1 MQAIILA
8 AGEGTRMLPLTST
21 KPKPML
27 PIATK
32 PILEHII
39 NATKKAGVKDIV
51 IVQDKGRYIERYF
64 GNGEKLGVKLRY
76 VVQEQKLGTGHAIS
90 LCESYITGKNFL
102 VVNGDNF
109 VRVDALSNLVR
120 KHKGDATITLLEV
133 PDKELMGTLSTVKIE
148 KDRITKITEKPKP
161 HEILSPFASIGTY
174 AFSSYLFDAIRRTGK
189 SPRGEFELPTAMQL
203 LLDEG
208 RKMYFVKTHY
218 WQHISYPWDLLTA
231 NKMFLD
237 EAKAKVKGS
246 EIEDNVAIKGKLIV
260 GSNTL
265 IKSGTYIEGP
275 VMIGDNCTVGP
286 NCFLRAYTCLGNNV
300 RVGNGVEIK
309 NSIIMDGTH
318 IPHLSYVG
326 DSIIGENVN
335 FGAGAILT
343 NFRLD
348 GQNVKVMIKDKLV
361 DSGLRKL
368 GAIVGDNVKFGSNV
382 VVNPGKKIGANS
394 FIWPGKV
401 ITEDVQDNSE
411 VK

>member
-27 PIATK
+27 PIANK

-39 NATKKAGVKDIV
+39 NATKKAGVKEIV
-51 IVQDKGRYIERYF
+51 LVQDKSRYIERHF
-64 GNGEKLGVKLRY
+64 GDGKKLGVKLSY
-76 VVQEQKLGTGHAIS
+76 VVQEEKLGTGHAIS
-90 LCESYITGKNFL
+90 LCEPFIKKESFL
-102 VVNGDNF
+102 VINGDNF
-109 VRVDALSNLVR
+109 VRVGVLSDLAR
-120 KHKGDATITLLEV
+120 KHRGDATITLLEV
-133 PDKELMGTLSTVKIE
+133 PDKELMGTLSTVKFE
-148 KDRITKITEKPKP
+148 KDSVLKIIEKPKP
-161 HEILSPFASIGTY
+161 HEILSPYASIGTY
-174 AFSSYLFDAIRRTGK
+174 AFNKSLFDAIRRTPK
-189 SPRGEFELPTAMQL
+189 SPRGEYELPGAMQL

-208 RKMYFVKTHY
+208 KKMYYVKTQY

-237 EAKAKVKGS
+237 EAKPKVKGA
-246 EIEDNVAIKGKLIV
+246 EIEKNVAINGKLLA
-260 GSNTL
+260 GQNTI

-318 IPHLSYVG
+318 VPHLSYIG

-348 GQNVKVMIKDKLV
+348 GQNVKVMIKDKLI

-394 FIWPGKV
+394 FIWPGRV
-401 ITEDVQDNSE
+401 ITEDVPDNSE
-411 VK
+411 IK

>member
-8 AGEGTRMLPLTST
+8 AGVGTRMLPLTST

-51 IVQDKGRYIERYF
+51 IVQDKGRYIEKYF
-64 GNGEKLGVKLRY
+64 ESGEKLGVKIKY
-76 VVQEQKLGTGHAIS
+76 VVQDQKLGTAHAIS
-90 LCESYITGKNFL
+90 ICEPHIKSENFL

-109 VRVDALSNLVR
+109 VRVDVLSNLVR

-148 KDRITKITEKPKP
+148 KDRITKIVEKPKP
-161 HEILSPFASIGTY
+161 HEILSPYASIGTY
-174 AFSSYLFDAIRRTGK
+174 AFSKYLFDAIRKTGK
-189 SPRGEFELPTAMQL
+189 SPRGEYELPTAMQL

-237 EAKAKVKGS
+237 EAKAKFRGG
-246 EIEDNVAIKGKLIV
+246 EIEKNVTIKGKLILGKNSV
-260 GSNTL
+260 
-265 IKSGTYIEGP
+265 IKSGAYIEGP
-275 VMIGDNCTVGP
+275 VMIGDNCTIGP
-286 NCFLRAYTCLGNNV
+286 NCFLRAYTCLGDNV
-300 RVGNGVEIK
+300 RVGNGVEVK
-309 NSIIMDGTH
+309 NSIIMNGSH

-348 GQNVKVMIKDKLV
+348 GQNVKVQIKDKIV

-394 FIWPGKV
+394 FIWPGRV
-401 ITEDVQDNSE
+401 ITEDVPDNAE
-411 VK
+411 IK

>member
-8 AGEGTRMLPLTST
+8 AGVGTRMHPLTST
-21 KPKPML
+21 RPKPML
-27 PIATK
+27 PIANK

-39 NATKKAGVKDIV
+39 NALKKGGIKEAV
-51 IVQDKGRYIERYF
+51 IVQDKDAYIENYF
-64 GNGEKLGVKLRY
+64 KDGKNFGIKLKY

-90 LCESYITGKNFL
+90 LCEPFITDDDFL
-102 VVNGDNF
+102 VINGDNF
-109 VRVDALSNLVR
+109 VRVEVVTNLVR

-148 KDRITKITEKPKP
+148 RDRITKIIEKPKP
-161 HEILSPFASIGTY
+161 EEILSPLASIGTY
-174 AFSSYLFDAIRRTGK
+174 VFSQYLFDAIRKTKK
-189 SPRGEFELPTAMQL
+189 SARGEYELPGAMQL
-203 LLDEG
+203 MLSEG
-208 RKMYFVKTHY
+208 KKMYYVKTQY

-237 EAKAKVKGS
+237 EAGAKVRGG
-246 EIEDNVAIKGKLIV
+246 EIEKNVTIKGKLIL
-260 GSNTL
+260 GKNSL
-265 IKSGTYIEGP
+265 IKSGAYIEGP

-309 NSIIMDGTH
+309 NSIIMDGAH
-318 IPHLSYVG
+318 VPHLSYVG
-326 DSIIGENVN
+326 DSIIGQNVN

-348 GQNVKVMIKDKLV
+348 GENVKVMIKDELV
-361 DSGLRKL
+361 DSGMRKL
-368 GAIVGDNVKFGSNV
+368 GAMVGDNVKFGSNV

-394 FIWPGKV
+394 SIWPGKV
-401 ITEDVQDNSE
+401 ITEDVPDNAE
-411 VK
+411 IK